1 MREQSIVG
9 NYYRLAPK
17 KRLDVI
23 VLHYDGFPAMMKDYE
38 NELQDWILISRA
50 RARQEA
56 LGDLGVRVQTGKA
69 NVSVTENSAFE
80 NIKVE
85 EIMKAG
91 KLDDSCRCLPD
102 YDEISHGLSELKLMK
117 REYELLKIKLH
128 TLFPREREVFECYIR
143 RQKRTADLAQEL
155 HMTENS
161 VKSKM
166 CLIKKKLYAGLVE
179 RLDTYTDETIVLWG
193 LM

>member
-23 VLHYDGFPAMMKDYE
+23 VLHYDGFPAMLKDYE
-38 NELQDWILISRA
+38 NELQDWILTSRA

-69 NVSVTENSAFE
+69 NVSVTENAAFE

-85 EIMKAG
+85 EIIKTG
-91 KLDDSCRCLPD
+91 KLDDSCKNLPD
-102 YDEISHGLSELKLMK
+102 YDEISRGLLELKLMK
-117 REYELLKIKLH
+117 REYERLKTKLRM
-128 TLFPREREVFECYIR
+128 LYPNEREVFECYIR
-143 RQKRTADLAQEL
+143 RKKRTADLAEEL

-179 RLDTYTDETIVLWG
+179 RLDTYTDESIVLLK